1 MFTNV
6 PRSVAPAA
14 LIAGLVVASLSL
26 TTAAPPE
33 AQAPDSDEVRELL
46 AERVEILKERME
58 IALKTDTLG
67 IDKIQEA
74 RRDYL
79 KAKLD
84 LSTNI
89 AERIAVLKELVED
102 AEAAHK
108 AAEQALE
115 GSLIDKTDELKAKA
129 HVFEARAALAREE
142 LKK

>member
-6 PRSVAPAA
+6 RRFAGPAV
-14 LIAGLVVASLSL
+14 LIAGFVIASLSL

-33 AQAPDSDEVRELL
+33 VADSDEVRDLL
-46 AERVEILKERME
+46 SERVEILKERME

-79 KAKLD
+79 NAKLD

-89 AERIAVLKELVED
+89 AERIAVLKELVEE

-108 AAEQALE
+108 AAEHALE
-115 GSLIDKTDELKAKA
+115 ALLIGKTDELKAKA
-129 HVFEARAALAREE
+129 YVFEVRAALARAE